1 MVAQSEKQ
9 RSDSMSTLSQK
20 FLTTGWHDINN
31 DYEYKITCMN
41 KKCTLYA
48 YGYRYHARLRNKQ
61 TRHIVA
67 IKAIMAQDING
78 ARQQALKLV

>member
-1 MVAQSEKQ
+1 MGKL
-9 RSDSMSTLSQK
+9 TKK
-20 FLTTGWHDINN
+20 FLSTGWHDINN

-41 KKCTLYA
+41 KNCNLYA

-61 TRHIVA
+61 TKLIVA

-78 ARQQALKLV
+78 ARQQTIKLAQEH